1 MPNVPV
7 TIYTLVSLMVLKVLL
22 ADDEI
27 KCFCDRFSCPGSLMC
42 SGKWCLIGIN
52 ADGKTRSSME
62 MCGASINVAVGTKSI
77 AQWIAHKTSI
87 VGPKSVPVMSHFVIR
102 LRIFAHTWTNRPLY
116 KQLTAI
122 RIPAIRKKYTSNSE
136 LTRSRGGWYQ
146 GGNLIILLVILP
158 LSVGGLAVCLVF
170 VNYICKMS

>member
-1 MPNVPV
+1 MPNVSV

-52 ADGKTRSSME
+52 ADDGNVRSIDQR
-62 MCGASINVAVGTKSI
+62 CGWNEVDR
-77 AQWIAHKTSI
+77 
-87 VGPKSVPVMSHFVIR
+87 PVDCSQNFDRWAEVCACDEPLCNTFAYLRSHMDQQAA
-102 LRIFAHTWTNRPLY
+102 LQAANGHSYSSDT
-116 KQLTAI
+116 
-122 RIPAIRKKYTSNSE
+122 KKYTSNSE

>member
-1 MPNVPV
+1 MPNVSV

-27 KCFCDRFSCPGSLMC
+27 KCFCDRFSCPVDRPVDC
-42 SGKWCLIGIN
+42 SQNFDRWAEVCACDEPLCN
-52 ADGKTRSSME
+52 TFAYLRSHMDQQAALQAANGHSY
-62 MCGASINVAVGTKSI
+62 SSDT
-77 AQWIAHKTSI
+77 
-87 VGPKSVPVMSHFVIR
+87 
-102 LRIFAHTWTNRPLY
+102 
-116 KQLTAI
+116 
-122 RIPAIRKKYTSNSE
+122 KKYTSNSE